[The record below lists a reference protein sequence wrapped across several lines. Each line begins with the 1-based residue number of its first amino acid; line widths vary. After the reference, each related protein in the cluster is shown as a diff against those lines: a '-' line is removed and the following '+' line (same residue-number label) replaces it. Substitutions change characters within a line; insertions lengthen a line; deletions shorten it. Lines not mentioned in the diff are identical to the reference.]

1 MKSANRT
8 RRLRRFTAGLFK
20 EALGRILVACR
31 AHHWLLR
38 GKVIVVVFHSVTRQR
53 SDGTLRCSLEDFERY
68 CAFFARHFRVETF
81 TRVVER
87 LQRHEPLNGELSVT
101 FDDGYADN
109 AELAL
114 GVLGRWHLPATFFI
128 STGFVESDTQSPWDQ
143 KANVRSRWM
152 SWPQVAQLT
161 AAGHEIGSHT
171 VSHANLAEL
180 QGADIASELRRS
192 RDDLSTRA
200 GIVAK
205 HLAVPYGRRF
215 PSLEQTVAIAREQGF
230 ASVSLCRGG
239 LADHANSGQWIER
252 WPIDATAY
260 LSPFGWIVDV
270 IRDALARV
278 SPGSIPPPTSCARL
292 VTERTLR

>member
-8 RRLRRFTAGLFK
+8 RRLRRFTTGLLK
-20 EALGRILVACR
+20 EALGRILVACG

-38 GKVIVVVFHSVTRQR
+38 GKVIVVAFHSVTRQR
-53 SDGTLRCSLEDFERY
+53 SDGTLRCSIEDFDLY

-114 GVLGRWHLPATFFI
+114 KVLERWHLPATFFP
-128 STGFVESDTQSPWDQ
+128 STGFMESDTQTHWDQ
-143 KANVRSRWM
+143 NANVRSRWM
-152 SWPQVAQLT
+152 SWPQVAQLA

-192 RDDLSTRA
+192 RDDLSMRA
-200 GIVAK
+200 GIVPK
-205 HLAVPYGRRF
+205 HLAVPYGRAF
-215 PSLEQTVAIAREQGF
+215 PSLEQVVQIARELGF
-230 ASVSLCRGG
+230 CSVSLCRGG
-239 LADHANSGQWIER
+239 VADHANSDVCIER

-260 LSPFGWIVDV
+260 RSPYGWILDV
-270 IRDALARV
+270 VRECWARDAPRPAGAVRAR
-278 SPGSIPPPTSCARL
+278 
-292 VTERTLR
+292 ERASTPIGP